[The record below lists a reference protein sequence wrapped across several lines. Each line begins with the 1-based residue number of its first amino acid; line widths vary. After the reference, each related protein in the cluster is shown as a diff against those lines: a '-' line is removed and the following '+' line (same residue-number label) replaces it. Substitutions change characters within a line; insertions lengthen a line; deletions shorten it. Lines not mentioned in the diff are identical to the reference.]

1 MLKKSTFREIRSSL
15 GRYIAILA
23 IVALG
28 VGFFS
33 GLKVTKEAMVTTT
46 DSYLADHKLYDYR
59 LVSTL
64 GFEDEDVRQLS
75 KLEDAEAVEPSIS
88 TDMLYHTDDSDED
101 KVLSIHSVTEKI
113 NTLELAEGRMPEAA
127 DECVI
132 DHKLG
137 NELIG
142 KTIILSEKNDD
153 DSLNMFKHKKLKIV
167 GTVVSPIYLN
177 FERGTTTLGN
187 GTVNGF
193 AYLNSDGFDTDYYT
207 EVYIALKEKYPI
219 YSDEYNNYID
229 ETEDRIDEALTAA
242 GEARHKRIVKKA
254 MNEWKDGKKEY
265 DDGLAEYESERA
277 DAYAKL
283 ADARSELDNGRAEI
297 EKSEK
302 DLDSKEKEL
311 KDGIAELKDGISQV
325 EQGIAASQAY
335 GQPTDELEAQKAG
348 LEAKLAEAQAGLARI
363 KEGRATI
370 KEKRAELNE
379 GESEYASNY
388 AKAEREFADA
398 KAELDDAKA
407 ELKKS
412 YKKIKDIKK
421 ADTYLLDR
429 NTNVGYACFESDS
442 QIVDGIAKVFPVF
455 FFLVAALVCMTTM
468 TRMVDEQRTQIGV
481 LKALG
486 YSNSAVMGKYLFYSG
501 SASLIGAL
509 IGFFTG
515 SYIFPA
521 VIWKAYGM
529 MYDFSA
535 DIQYIINWKLG
546 LATTAVA
553 LICSMGATLIS
564 IMGEIRETPAQ
575 MIRPKAPKSGKRI
588 LLERVSFIWNRLS
601 FLRKVSLRNVFRYKK
616 RFLMMI
622 LGISGCTALLV
633 AGFGIRDSIQ
643 NIVNYQF
650 DEIQTFEYSITFDKN
665 MTESRRADFDK
676 NTSGYYDDI
685 LYLSQSS
692 ADVLVGNKVKS
703 ISLLALDSSD
713 YEKAGGFVDLHTG
726 TGERISFPDK
736 GEAVICKKL
745 SRQYDINVGDTI
757 ILRDSEMH
765 EIEVKVS
772 GICENFI
779 YNYIYISQATYVN
792 GFGTDPAVKS
802 AYVKYD
808 REVEDIQAS
817 AAKVLDQERV
827 AAVSVNED
835 MRERINNMMQSL
847 NYIVIL
853 VIASAGALA
862 FIVLYNLTN
871 INITERI
878 REIATIKVLGF
889 RPHETS
895 AYVFRENVLLTAVS
909 SIVGLLMGRAL
920 LEFIINQINVDM
932 ISFDVRITVLSYCLS
947 VIFTFLFAF
956 FVNLV
961 MRRKLESISMTES
974 LKSIE

>member
-1 MLKKSTFREIRSSL
+1 
-15 GRYIAILA
+15 
-23 IVALG
+23 
-28 VGFFS
+28 
-33 GLKVTKEAMVTTT
+33 
-46 DSYLADHKLYDYR
+46 
-59 LVSTL
+59 
-64 GFEDEDVRQLS
+64 
-75 KLEDAEAVEPSIS
+75 
-88 TDMLYHTDDSDED
+88 
-101 KVLSIHSVTEKI
+101 
-113 NTLELAEGRMPEAA
+113 
-127 DECVI
+127 
-132 DHKLG
+132 
-137 NELIG
+137 
-142 KTIILSEKNDD
+142 
-153 DSLNMFKHKKLKIV
+153 
-167 GTVVSPIYLN
+167 
-177 FERGTTTLGN
+177 
-187 GTVNGF
+187 
-193 AYLNSDGFDTDYYT
+193 
-207 EVYIALKEKYPI
+207 
-219 YSDEYNNYID
+219 
-229 ETEDRIDEALTAA
+229 
-242 GEARHKRIVKKA
+242 
-254 MNEWKDGKKEY
+254 
-265 DDGLAEYESERA
+265 
-277 DAYAKL
+277 
-283 ADARSELDNGRAEI
+283 
-297 EKSEK
+297 
-302 DLDSKEKEL
+302 
-311 KDGIAELKDGISQV
+311 
-325 EQGIAASQAY
+325 
-335 GQPTDELEAQKAG
+335 
-348 LEAKLAEAQAGLARI
+348 
-363 KEGRATI
+363 
-370 KEKRAELNE
+370 
-379 GESEYASNY
+379 
-388 AKAEREFADA
+388 
-398 KAELDDAKA
+398 
-407 ELKKS
+407 
-412 YKKIKDIKK
+412 
-421 ADTYLLDR
+421 
-429 NTNVGYACFESDS
+429 
-442 QIVDGIAKVFPVF
+442 
-455 FFLVAALVCMTTM
+455 
-468 TRMVDEQRTQIGV
+468 
-481 LKALG
+481 
-486 YSNSAVMGKYLFYSG
+486 
-501 SASLIGAL
+501 
-509 IGFFTG
+509 
-515 SYIFPA
+515 
-521 VIWKAYGM
+521 
-529 MYDFSA
+529 
-535 DIQYIINWKLG
+535 
-546 LATTAVA
+546 
-553 LICSMGATLIS
+553 
-564 IMGEIRETPAQ
+564 
-575 MIRPKAPKSGKRI
+575 
-588 LLERVSFIWNRLS
+588 
-601 FLRKVSLRNVFRYKK
+601 
-616 RFLMMI
+616 MMI

-765 EIEVKVS
+765 EMEVKVS